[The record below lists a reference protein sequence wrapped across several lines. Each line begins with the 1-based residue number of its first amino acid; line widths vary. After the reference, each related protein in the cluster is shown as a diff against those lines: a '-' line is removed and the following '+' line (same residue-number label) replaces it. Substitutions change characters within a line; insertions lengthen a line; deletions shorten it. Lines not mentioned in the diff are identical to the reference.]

1 MSYINVCNLSKV
13 YGKKGENCVKALND
27 MELNIEKGEFVAIE
41 GTSGSGKSTFLHILA
56 ELDRSTSGNILVDG
70 RDITMF
76 RNAELA
82 QHRNKTIGIVL
93 QDFYLIE
100 YRTVM
105 DNVMVPLMFSKKR
118 ISNIK
123 DKAEKV
129 LTKLNIAGLR
139 HRKINQLSGGQKQRV
154 AIARAIINN
163 PDIILAD
170 EPTGALDSKTT
181 NEILEVFKLLND
193 EGKTVVIVT
202 HDPLVSNF
210 AKRKIRIEDGA
221 VDEDSK

>member
-1 MSYINVCNLSKV
+1 MSYINVSSLNKV

-27 MELNIEKGEFVAIE
+27 LEMNIEKGEFVAIE

-56 ELDRSTSGNILVDG
+56 GLDRSTSGSITVDG
-70 RDITMF
+70 RDITKF
-76 RNAELA
+76 GNAELA

-105 DNVMVPLMFSKKR
+105 DNVIVPLLFSKNKV
-118 ISNIK
+118 SNMHE
-123 DKAEKV
+123 KAIEV
-129 LTKLNIAGLR
+129 LVKLNIAGLR

-154 AIARAIINN
+154 AIARAIIND

-181 NEILEVFKLLND
+181 NEILEVFKLLNN
-193 EGKTVVIVT
+193 EGKTVAIVT
-202 HDPLVSNF
+202 HDPLVSDF

-221 VDEDSK
+221 VM